1 MTNIWSNNKYIELTI
16 NIMLFLLG
24 INFIHLGQLFL
35 PLICLLLFVD
45 RKFIFKVN
53 NIKTFIVLCLFG
65 ISFFIFSYK
74 LGFYAVMGFTL
85 PMAYYIGSNMNRS
98 NKNNLKYVIYL
109 LAFSMSTYLLINFAF
124 ELTQYPLQNLF
135 AKVRRYDIWTRQLIR
150 PTLLSVHGYILIG
163 TMYYLLRFEK
173 NRLIKVIG
181 TILFINLLIY
191 NVAMARRTIILF
203 IILSLLL
210 CLFLDIFFTGNIRL
224 NNKTIFKFLI
234 ILIVVIIIIC
244 SLCYF
249 NVFGIWDIVTS
260 TGLYDKLVSYGFKS
274 ERINYLI
281 EGIKLVPYHLWG
293 GQEISSIIGIQIH
306 DLWSDIY
313 DYAGLIPW
321 ALIVVYSL
329 YCLKVIVNTIKLQDL
344 SKNMKLL
351 LINIFLIIAV
361 SMMMEPAFTSTSVY
375 VITAVILVACIE
387 CKIKEIEQ

>member
-24 INFIHLGQLFL
+24 INFMHLGQLFL
-35 PLICLLLFVD
+35 PLICLLLFID
-45 RKFIFKVN
+45 RNFRFKVN
-53 NIKTFIVLCLFG
+53 NIKTFVVLCLFG

-74 LGFYAVMGFTL
+74 LGVYAVMGFTL

-135 AKVRRYDIWTRQLIR
+135 AKVRRYDIWTRQLVR

-173 NRLIKVIG
+173 NGLIKVIG

-210 CLFLDIFFTGNIRL
+210 CLFLDIFFASNIRL

-234 ILIVVIIIIC
+234 ILIAVIIIIC
-244 SLCYF
+244 SICYF

-329 YCLKVIVNTIKLQDL
+329 YCLKVIVNTIKLQVL